1 MADLLTRLE
10 PVFRDVLDNPGLR
23 LSRETNASNLEG
35 WDSLAHV
42 NLVIAIEQEF
52 GVRFTLEELEHLE
65 TVGDIIGLMERKLA
79 SGV

>member
-10 PVFRDVLDNPGLR
+10 PVFRDVLDNSGLR

-42 NLVIAIEQEF
+42 NLVFAIEQEF
-52 GVRFTLEELEHLE
+52 GVRFTLEELEHLK